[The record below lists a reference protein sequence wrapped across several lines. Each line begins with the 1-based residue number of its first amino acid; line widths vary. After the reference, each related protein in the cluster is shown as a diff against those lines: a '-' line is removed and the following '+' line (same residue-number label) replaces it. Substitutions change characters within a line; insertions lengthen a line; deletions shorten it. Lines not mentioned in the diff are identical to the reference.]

1 MHMQIKPRSYPHPV
15 LAHFSDDVVNSVF
28 MPVVTVKGNKNAY
41 VFDAVF
47 KTNNADLLKLI
58 AQKKAR
64 YAVHLECTQTRY
76 RNIFKAETEKF
87 SFEVD
92 AGMLDGRVEV
102 TSFILASKPIDKY
115 SNDCFHPD
123 YAKLTFRVR
132 KGDTL
137 AVGHDREFPADKKS
151 DPLRKVSSIFSI
163 VPNDATDATGMD
175 VDTTGPKVRV
185 ALSRPNFDAF
195 INLKSDQSLHPML
208 SAAVIVPALVSVI
221 DEIKRAATDN
231 AIDGYADRRWFTV
244 VARRLREIGID
255 PENADTFVESSL
267 RIAHELVGQPLSA
280 SLEGLKTILQ
290 DTE

>member
-1 MHMQIKPRSYPHPV
+1 MHMQIRPRSYPHPV
-15 LAHFSDDVVNSVF
+15 LAHFSDDIVESLF
-28 MPVVTVKGNKNAY
+28 MPVVSVKGNKNAY

-47 KTNNADLLKLI
+47 KTNNADLLDLI

-64 YAVHLECTQTRY
+64 YAVHVECTQTRY
-76 RNIFKAETEKF
+76 RNIFKSDTDKF
-87 SFEVD
+87 SFEVA

-102 TSFILASKPIDKY
+102 TSFILASKPLDKY
-115 SNDCFHPD
+115 RNDCFHPD

-137 AVGHDREFPADKKS
+137 AVGHDREFTAEKKN

-163 VPNDATDATGMD
+163 VPSDATDATGMD
-175 VDTTGPKVRV
+175 VDVTGPKVRII
-185 ALSRPNFDAF
+185 LSRPNFDAF
-195 INLKSDQSLHPML
+195 AGLKADQSLHAML
-208 SAAVIVPALVSVI
+208 SAAVIVPALVTVI
-221 DEIKRAATDN
+221 DEIRRSAAEGT
-231 AIDGYADRRWFTV
+231 IDGYADRRWFLV

-255 PENADTFVESSL
+255 PANADTFLESSL